1 MKLNKVSADVS
12 TSPLFPGLKPF
23 RQTGTDPDLAVNDY
37 HLFQHLKRFLPKQHF
52 SSDGDKHTDG
62 FHRLIPLSGGNSLR
76 TCLQKLVSRYDSG
89 FNSGGSYA
97 ESGTVIA
104 IVIDIANLE
113 ALKKSRK
120 TDRAAFT
127 KAYNKVELITL
138 EVVDISELEA
148 ELNVLKVKSDRL
160 EITHASILELLPE
173 KDFEAEF
180 EVVEDFRDRAIRI
193 ETKARRI
200 ITCQQNVSTILNT
213 TEKRRFKLPKLELR
227 KFDGDVKEWLY
238 FWSQFEKIHD
248 DSSIEDSDKFQY
260 LLQSTVEGS
269 RAREV
274 IESFQPTGDNYP
286 KAIDC
291 LKTRFGRNDLQVEVY
306 VRELLK
312 LVLKNANSNFC
323 SNNLCALYDN
333 LEQQIRAL
341 ETLGVT
347 TDKSAALLYP
357 LVESCMPENFLRA
370 WQRNSNFDL
379 GSDSKKGLIVYK
391 NF

>member
-1 MKLNKVSADVS
+1 M
-12 TSPLFPGLKPF
+12 
-23 RQTGTDPDLAVNDY
+23 
-37 HLFQHLKRFLPKQHF
+37 
-52 SSDGDKHTDG
+52 
-62 FHRLIPLSGGNSLR
+62 
-76 TCLQKLVSRYDSG
+76 
-89 FNSGGSYA
+89 
-97 ESGTVIA
+97 
-104 IVIDIANLE
+104 ANLE

-127 KAYNKVELITL
+127 KAYNKVEELITL
-138 EVVDISELEA
+138 EGVDISELEA

-160 EITHASILELLPE
+160 EITHASMLELLPE
-173 KDFEAEF
+173 KDLEAEF
-180 EVVEDFRDRAIRI
+180 EIVEDFRDKAIRI

-200 ITCQQNVSTILNT
+200 ITCQQNVSTILNST
-213 TEKRRFKLPKLELR
+213 HSDSAIINSAVNATIEKR
-227 KFDGDVKEWLY
+227 
-238 FWSQFEKIHD
+238 
-248 DSSIEDSDKFQY
+248 SIEDSDEFQY

-274 IESFQPTGDNYP
+274 IESFPPTGDNYP
-286 KAIDC
+286 KVIDC

-312 LVLKNANSNFC
+312 LVLKKANSNFC

-333 LEQQIRAL
+333 LEQQIRAF

-357 LVESCMPENFLRA
+357 LVESCMPEDFLRA

-379 GSDSKKGLIVYK
+379 GSDPKKRLDSLLKFLKTEVESGE
-391 NF
+391 N